1 MKKHYS
7 TKQKE
12 RIAQLEKDIYLILDG
27 DIETITIYRMKRIVN
42 RDTEKLIWSGTPT
55 LNK

>member
-12 RIAQLEKDIYLILDG
+12 RIAQLEKDINLILDG
-27 DIETITIYRMKRIVN
+27 DIETITMYKICREHNKNAENILWFGS
-42 RDTEKLIWSGTPT
+42 TT